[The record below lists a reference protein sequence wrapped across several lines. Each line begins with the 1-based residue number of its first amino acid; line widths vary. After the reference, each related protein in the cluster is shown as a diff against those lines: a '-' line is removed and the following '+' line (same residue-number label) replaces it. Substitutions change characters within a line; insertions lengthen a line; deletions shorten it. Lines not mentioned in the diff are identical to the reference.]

1 MDIPETH
8 QDLKTSQ
15 CRVCQLL
22 ATIKQAEYDDSA
34 CTLLRFCARPVLR
47 DHVEGIEVPQFSQND
62 GQVLGCGFDNNS
74 TFTWFRKAGFIGIT
88 HSTRH
93 AEFGMRRIDLNSADF
108 DLVKGPLYQGLEL
121 LIAKASFLR
130 LSQLHINCI
139 DQNNEAHR
147 SQQIACMGDIYAN
160 AELAII
166 AASKNHADYRL
177 PGVDSTARQDQ
188 PQVQIGPVKLLEGHR
203 HPSHELL
210 DTPWSTRGWT
220 LQESILSRRRM
231 IFSDTEVTFLCNTIH
246 WAESWLSP
254 GLDADFRAN
263 LKFRGLIPLAHND
276 KAHGLTIRYIDAVAL
291 GTVDVPQ
298 VPLPVDDDVPD
309 TETLI
314 SKGQRFLH
322 ITGPVLDL
330 QVVYRSFTTQQ
341 RLRPTSLELS
351 TDKTTRTATIP
362 RPRDGLFVAL
372 RLSDTVQMLI
382 AVDMDEEEFVPP
394 VIGVVLYSCA
404 PFRRPSRVRDDGFPA
419 AWADAP
425 GAVRVSPDYAF
436 DELIVTACATVGHNL
451 QLVPSS
457 SLPLTARWSTVQKA
471 ILGQHPVWS
480 LLNTPRMELNT
491 HVHVAILYQDRRG
504 AILAQPV
511 VAAALPSYGHL
522 RAHSRER
529 RMANPNTLHPA
540 LTPASN
546 KTAPFEEI
554 STPNTNVNTR
564 LFNDPTYATDIRA
577 STRCGRDNMAHAADT
592 EVLTIRAGDT
602 VEFAHQRYEPA
613 AWTDAMWDNCPD
625 GRGSCN
631 PARADGVMDINHEGP
646 VIAHLSQ
653 VPEGLDVT
661 AYDGSGEWVK
671 IFTLGM
677 EWRAD
682 QTEPIHWLAYN
693 KQGSGQGWPGRFMF
707 KIPAQTPAGQYLL
720 RMDEINTGLE
730 EHNEAFNSSSP
741 AQLYP
746 SCAQIQVESDY
757 SGDLPRG
764 IPIPESFSHTSPGM
778 AITLNMYRDKK
789 IDEGYVYPGGPLWD
803 GTTLVQDKPAA

>member
-1 MDIPETH
+1 MGNYAITGMNIPEMCHQDRFDDVQSLSRFVSGHNDICARCQAVPWAELALSDPPTSDQGVKIMDIPETH

-47 DHVEGIEVPQFSQND
+47 DHVEGIEVPQFAQND

-93 AEFGMRRIDLNSADF
+93 AEFGIRRIDLNSADF

-314 SKGQRFLH
+314 
-322 ITGPVLDL
+322 I
-330 QVVYRSFTTQQ
+330 
-341 RLRPTSLELS
+341 
-351 TDKTTRTATIP
+351 
-362 RPRDGLFVAL
+362 
-372 RLSDTVQMLI
+372 QMLI

-394 VIGVVLYSCA
+394 VIGVVLYSCTRVLEQSRIGELSLLVLKGDHGVY
-404 PFRRPSRVRDDGFPA
+404 RRVGLIRHRFNKFIHPGSPSHIVPA
-419 AWADAP
+419 
-425 GAVRVSPDYAF
+425 VAF
-436 DELIVTACATVGHNL
+436 TDTAGELLDELEWL
-451 QLVPSS
+451 
-457 SLPLTARWSTVQKA
+457 
-471 ILGQHPVWS
+471 
-480 LLNTPRMELNT
+480 
-491 HVHVAILYQDRRG
+491 
-504 AILAQPV
+504 
-511 VAAALPSYGHL
+511 
-522 RAHSRER
+522 
-529 RMANPNTLHPA
+529 
-540 LTPASN
+540 
-546 KTAPFEEI
+546 
-554 STPNTNVNTR
+554 
-564 LFNDPTYATDIRA
+564 
-577 STRCGRDNMAHAADT
+577 
-592 EVLTIRAGDT
+592 
-602 VEFAHQRYEPA
+602 
-613 AWTDAMWDNCPD
+613 
-625 GRGSCN
+625 
-631 PARADGVMDINHEGP
+631 ADGED
-646 VIAHLSQ
+646 
-653 VPEGLDVT
+653 
-661 AYDGSGEWVK
+661 
-671 IFTLGM
+671 
-677 EWRAD
+677 
-682 QTEPIHWLAYN
+682 
-693 KQGSGQGWPGRFMF
+693 
-707 KIPAQTPAGQYLL
+707 
-720 RMDEINTGLE
+720 
-730 EHNEAFNSSSP
+730 
-741 AQLYP
+741 
-746 SCAQIQVESDY
+746 
-757 SGDLPRG
+757 
-764 IPIPESFSHTSPGM
+764 
-778 AITLNMYRDKK
+778 
-789 IDEGYVYPGGPLWD
+789 PLWLKEAE
-803 GTTLVQDKPAA
+803 TRTVIVE